1 MVLYDDFEFY
11 LFSFITFL
19 LIIILLL
26 LYYVNIENK
35 KILTKNDNNKLK

>member
-11 LFSFITFL
+11 LFLFITFL

-26 LYYVNIENK
+26 LYYVNIQNK
-35 KILTKNDNNKLK
+35 KLFNKNNKLN

>member
-1 MVLYDDFEFY
+1 MVLYNDFEFY

-26 LYYVNIENK
+26 LYYVNIQNK
-35 KILTKNDNNKLK
+35 KLFTKNNKLK